1 MSAQLMIERL
11 LELTHW
17 QVSQKNE
24 LGVSIELLDC
34 TLELAS
40 PDGQA
45 LRLRAKLVEF
55 PDDEDERLALSK
67 NFALHN
73 VALCKSS
80 SDRVVIEGNAFF
92 LEAVIPPS
100 DLENLD
106 IEACVKTFLDNYDFL
121 KATENHEKTDV
132 PFDLTM
138 LL

>member
-34 TLELAS
+34 TLDLAS

-106 IEACVKTFLDNYDFL
+106 IEACVETFLDNYDFL
-121 KATENHEKTDV
+121 KAKENHEKTDV